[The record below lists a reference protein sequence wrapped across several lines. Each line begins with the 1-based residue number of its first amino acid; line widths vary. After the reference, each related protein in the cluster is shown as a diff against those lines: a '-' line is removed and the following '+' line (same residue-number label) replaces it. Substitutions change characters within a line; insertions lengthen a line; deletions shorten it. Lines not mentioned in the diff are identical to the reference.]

1 LQKPA
6 VHFKAGFALIFA
18 ASAVVLSL
26 SKERRGTF
34 KIKANPNML
43 FQFTE
48 EQLMIQQA
56 ARDFA
61 QNECLPG
68 VIERDEKQQF
78 PREQV
83 MKLAELGFLGMM
95 VDPKY
100 GGAGMDTVSYVLA
113 MEEISKIDASV
124 SVVMS
129 VNNSLVCY
137 GLQQYGSE
145 EQKQKY
151 LTPLAQGRKD
161 GDLYIGAF
169 MLSEPEAG
177 SDATSQ
183 QTIAED
189 KGDHY
194 LLNGTKN
201 WITNGGTASVYLV
214 MAQTD
219 RSKGSRGI
227 NCLIVEKNWPGV
239 TVAAKENK
247 LGIRGSDTHTVM
259 FTDVKVPKENRIGE
273 DGFGFKFA
281 MKTLAGGRIGIASQ
295 ALGIASGAYE
305 LAREYSKT
313 RKAFGTEIMNHQA
326 IAFKLADMATKIE
339 AARLLCLKAAWEK
352 DNKIDYTLSSSM
364 AKVFASETAM
374 WTTVEAVQVHG
385 GYGFVKEYH
394 VERLMRDAKITQIYE
409 GTSEVQRIVISRS
422 ILR

>member
-1 LQKPA
+1 M
-6 VHFKAGFALIFA
+6 FE
-18 ASAVVLSL
+18 LS
-26 SKERRGTF
+26 
-34 KIKANPNML
+34 
-43 FQFTE
+43 E
-48 EQLMIQQA
+48 EQLMIQKA

-61 QNECLPG
+61 KYECLPG
-68 VIERDEKQQF
+68 VIERDEKQKF
-78 PREQV
+78 PHEQI
-83 MKLAELGFLGMM
+83 MKLADLGFLGMM
-95 VDPKY
+95 VDPQY

-137 GLQQYGSE
+137 GLQQFGTE

-151 LTPLAQGRKD
+151 LTPLAQGKKE
-161 GDLYIGAF
+161 GELYIGAF

-183 QTIAED
+183 RTTAED

-219 RSKGSRGI
+219 PSKGSRGI
-227 NCLIVEKNWPGV
+227 NTLIVEKNWPGV

-259 FTDVKVPKENRIGE
+259 FSDVKVPKENRVGA
-273 DGFGFKFA
+273 DGFGFTFA

-295 ALGIASGAYE
+295 ALGIAGGALE
-305 LAREYSKT
+305 LAKEYSKV
-313 RKAFGTEIMNHQA
+313 RKAFGTEIMNHQI

-352 DNKIDYTLSSSM
+352 DNNIDYTLSSSM
-364 AKVFASETAM
+364 AKVFSSEAAM
-374 WTTVEAVQVHG
+374 WAAVEAVQIHG

-422 ILR
+422 ILKG